1 MNPSPFRG
9 SCADSTDKNHRHTVA
24 QLEKS
29 EIYRDY
35 HGAFEGTT
43 GLPLG
48 MRATGSFQTALKGSN
63 RRNAFCELMAGANKT
78 CAACLQL
85 QQRVEQEASQGT
97 KTVQCFAGLS
107 ESAVPIRVGAEV
119 VGYLQTGQVMLR
131 KPTKARFAKVLA
143 QLAEWKVPV
152 NRSALEKAYF
162 GTRVLAR
169 RQYESA
175 LRLLSVFGQHLS
187 EISNQIVVSENLS
200 EAPVIAK
207 ARAFIA
213 EHQSEEL
220 SLTVVAGAV
229 NLSEFYFC
237 KMFRK
242 ETGLTFVDYLSRVRV
257 ETLKKLLLNPHKRVS
272 EAAYEAGFQ
281 SLSQFNRVFRRVA
294 GEAPSSFRERLH
306 RGISPAAQAGA
317 LARAA

>member
-1 MNPSPFRG
+1 MHPSLSHSPG
-9 SCADSTDKNHRHTVA
+9 ADTADRNNRHTIA

-29 EIYRDY
+29 EVYRDY

-48 MRATGSFQTALKGSN
+48 MRATGSFQASLKGSR
-63 RRNAFCELMAGANKT
+63 RRNAFCELMAGTNRT

-85 QQRVEQEASQGT
+85 QQRVEQEANLGT
-97 KTVQCFAGLS
+97 KTLECFAGLS
-107 ESAVPIRVGAEV
+107 ESSIPIHVGSTV
-119 VGYLQTGQVMLR
+119 VGYLQTGQVMLS
-131 KPTKARFAKVLA
+131 KPTKARFGRILA
-143 QLAEWKVPV
+143 QLADWKVPV
-152 NRSALEKAYF
+152 NRSTLEKAYF
-162 GTRVLAR
+162 GTRILAR

-187 EISNQIVVSENLS
+187 AISNQIVVTENLL
-200 EAPVIAK
+200 EAPAIAK

-220 SLTVVAGAV
+220 SLAIVARAV

-237 KMFRK
+237 KMFKK
-242 ETGLTFVDYLSRVRV
+242 ETGLTFVDYLSRTRV
-257 ETLKKLLLNPHKRVS
+257 ETLKKLFLDPHKRVS

-306 RGISPAAQAGA
+306 RGSSPAGRSGA